1 MEAVVVPATAPV
13 ATIPRVTFAGL
24 RQALGD
30 CVLAVSFLLAMLPAA
45 RALAFSLAGAANM
58 VWLVGAA
65 IMAIMS
71 FARFAPR
78 TSAVNWRTLAAT
90 GGMLILPCFM
100 RPTATSSG
108 ALATTGL
115 CFELFGVVLTQVA
128 RIYMG
133 RSFGVLPANRG
144 IVSKGPFRWVRHP
157 IYFGWFVLS
166 IGYAMCFVS
175 GRNIMLI
182 VATLP
187 FMVWR
192 IDQEEA
198 HLSTDPDYRRYMDQV
213 QHRLWHGVVRP
224 TLDSLDLRSDR
235 CRASPYGR

>member
-45 RALAFSLAGAANM
+45 RALAFTLAGAANT

-65 IMAIMS
+65 IMAVMS

-90 GGMLILPCFM
+90 GGMLILPGFM
-100 RPTATSSG
+100 RPTAMSAG

-115 CFELFGVVLTQVA
+115 IFELFGVVLTQVA
-128 RIYMG
+128 RVYMG
-133 RSFGVLPANRG
+133 RSFGILPANRG
-144 IVSKGPFRWVRHP
+144 IVSKGPFRSVRHP
-157 IYFGWFVLS
+157 IYFGWLILS
-166 IGYAMCFVS
+166 LGYAMSFAS
-175 GRNIMLI
+175 ERNIFLI
-182 VATLP
+182 AMTLP

-192 IDQEEA
+192 IGLEEV
-198 HLSTDPDYRRYMDQV
+198 HLSADPEYLQYMKQVRY
-213 QHRLWHGVVRP
+213 RLWPGV
-224 TLDSLDLRSDR
+224 L
-235 CRASPYGR
+235 